1 MAGNSQ
7 KATLASPD
15 MSRPNILKRK
25 DEGSSIVAY
34 DTNSHLVF
42 VQHTAVI
49 THTHIFTWWAP
60 QFKDL
65 NKWFVCG
72 CIATLIVDVRLNKY
86 LTMN

>member
-15 MSRPNILKRK
+15 MNRPNILKRK

-34 DTNSHLVF
+34 DINSHLVF

-49 THTHIFTWWAP
+49 THTHAHIGGLP
-60 QFKDL
+60 LLGLREQFEDL
-65 NKWFVCG
+65 SGLCVAVSLC
-72 CIATLIVDVRLNKY
+72 
-86 LTMN
+86 